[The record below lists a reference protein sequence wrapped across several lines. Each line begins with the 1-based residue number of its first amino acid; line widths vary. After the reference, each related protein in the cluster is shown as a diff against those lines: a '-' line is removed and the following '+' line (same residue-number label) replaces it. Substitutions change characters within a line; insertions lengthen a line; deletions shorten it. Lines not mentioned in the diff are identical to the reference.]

1 MHVSGAADILT
12 DFVPAFIAA
21 GFHGGFVGKKFDSE
35 QSLFAFFHFASDCL
49 DSILRVT
56 LQSSNLQQFKYASFK
71 QVFLASPIQEL
82 LGNKTGLPQMHSN
95 PTP

>member
-1 MHVSGAADILT
+1 MHVSGAADIPT

-49 DSILRVT
+49 DSILKVT
-56 LQSSNLQQFKYASFK
+56 CAIK
-71 QVFLASPIQEL
+71 
-82 LGNKTGLPQMHSN
+82 
-95 PTP
+95 

>member
-1 MHVSGAADILT
+1 MHVSGAADIPT

-35 QSLFAFFHFASDCL
+35 HSLFAFFHFASDCL
-49 DSILRVT
+49 DSILRVV
-56 LQSSNLQQFKYASFK
+56 QSNNLQQFKYASSK
-71 QVFLASPIQEL
+71 QMFLAYPIQEL